1 MGMAVFTRGLSG
13 LREDFFALLHED
25 SLRCSTRS
33 SVRRGEGEKKDWK
46 KERWESDSGSGR
58 GCLIDC

>member
-1 MGMAVFTRGLSG
+1 MAVFTRGLSG
-13 LREDFFALLHED
+13 LREEDFFALLHED

-46 KERWESDSGSGR
+46 KKGGSRTVGVA
-58 GCLIDC
+58 GAV